1 MKTRVT
7 RLIQCIAACNG
18 ALLFASTL
26 HAAGAQEA
34 TNLPYLNPQLSPE
47 QRATDL
53 VRCRS
58 NKNCTDES
66 ESRNFEAADCINTRG
81 EAIHGEVEA
90 VYCSHAA

>member
-53 VRCRS
+53 VR
-58 NKNCTDES
+58 
-66 ESRNFEAADCINTRG
+66 AAGVTRI
-81 EAIHGEVEA
+81 ALMRV
-90 VYCSHAA
+90 SHAILKRLIA